1 MVETRWGFGIASAS
15 SPDVIQASA
24 KAAESLG
31 YDSFWVNDTSSGDGV
46 TALAR
51 AAAVT
56 SHIQLGVGVIPLSRR
71 TPVSIIEQVRS
82 LTTPKKDKELHL
94 PVGRLRLGVGS
105 GSGPGGLERVRAGI
119 QALKAALDIDIIIA
133 ALGPKM
139 CRLAGEE
146 ADGVLFNW
154 LTPEYART
162 LAGIVES
169 GAAAAGRKPP
179 ERYAYVRVALG
190 PDAMAGLAREAA
202 VYAGIPAYAAHFA
215 RIGVTPMEASIAV
228 DTPDALQT
236 ALQVWDGVL
245 DQLIVRAVT
254 AHDTIEEFQA
264 LARAAAPEDRS
275 QRPSSPPE

>member
-24 KAAESLG
+24 MAAESLG
-31 YDSFWVNDTSSGDGV
+31 YDSFWVNDTSSGDGL

-56 SHIQLGVGVIPLSRR
+56 SHIPLGVGVIPLSRR
-71 TPVSIIEQVRS
+71 TPASIIEQVRS
-82 LTTPKKDKELHL
+82 LTAPPMEGEQLRL
-94 PVGRLRLGVGS
+94 PVDRLRLGVGS
-105 GSGPGGLERVRAGI
+105 GSGLGAIERVRTGI
-119 QALKAALDIDIIIA
+119 RMLKTALDRDIIIA

-146 ADGVLFNW
+146 SDGVLLNW

-162 LAGIVES
+162 LSGIVDA

-190 PDAMAGLAREAA
+190 PEAA
-202 VYAGIPAYAAHFA
+202 QRLSQESAFYAGIPAYAAHFV
-215 RIGVTPMEASIAV
+215 RMGVTPMEASIAA
-228 DTPDALQT
+228 DTPDALQS
-236 ALQVWDGVL
+236 ALRAWDGVL
-245 DQLIVRAVT
+245 DQVIIRAIT
-254 AHDTIEEFQA
+254 AHDTTEEFLA
-264 LARAAAPEDRS
+264 LARAAAPS
-275 QRPSSPPE
+275 G